1 MYHQAVFDEP
11 IILDLKGRRTIK
23 IPLEDVKFK
32 IEVPEIM
39 RRESSGMGDREE
51 FSVIRHYVKLSEMNF
66 GVDSGFYPLGS
77 CTMKYNP
84 KINDEIANLEG
95 FRMIHPLQDTNEVQG
110 ALRLLYELTESL
122 KKITG
127 MDEITLQPLA
137 GAGGEFTGLSIV
149 REYFDC
155 KKQCDTRTEVVV
167 PDSAHGSNPA
177 SSHMAGFE
185 VVQIQ
190 STPDGTV
197 DIEKFKEA
205 VTEKTAAFMITNPN
219 TLGIFEDKIVEM
231 ANYAHSKG
239 ALLYYDGANLNGIM
253 GKTTPAKM
261 GFDIVHLNLHKT
273 FSTPHGGGGPGSGP
287 VGVVEKLKDFLPYP
301 LVTFDGKN
309 YHNDYVPPKT
319 IGKVASFYG
328 NFGVLVRAWT
338 YIKMMGEEG
347 LRDACETAVLN
358 SNYMRK
364 KFQEFMPVPGKTIKK
379 HEFVAS
385 SVGAN
390 MPKAGDIAKHLIDN
404 GIHAPT
410 IYFPLI
416 VPEALMIEPTESA
429 TKAEMDQFVEAVRQ
443 ALKLPHETFEKEP
456 LNLKVTRIDDVDA
469 SKNPKPTL
477 RLARKEQRE
486 PLQQQ
491 VI

>member
-11 IILDLKGRRTIK
+11 IVLDIKGRRTLRL
-23 IPLEDVKFK
+23 PLENEKFK
-32 IEVPEIM
+32 TEIPEIM
-39 RRESSGMGDREE
+39 KREKVGIGDRAE
-51 FSVIRHYVKLSEMNF
+51 FSVVRHFVKLSEMNF

-84 KINDEIANLEG
+84 KINDEIASLDG
-95 FRMIHPLQDTNEVQG
+95 FRMIHPLQDCTEVQG
-110 ALRLLYELTESL
+110 ALKLLYDLGESL

-149 REYFDC
+149 RAYFEC
-155 KKQCDTRTEVVV
+155 NKQLDTRREVVV

-177 SSHMAGFE
+177 SSHMAGFS
-185 VVQIQ
+185 VVQIP
-190 STPDGTV
+190 SAPDGTV
-197 DIEKFKEA
+197 DIDKFKEA

-253 GKTTPAKM
+253 TKTTPAKM

-273 FSTPHGGGGPGSGP
+273 FSTPHGGGGPGAGP

-301 LVTFDGKN
+301 LIGFDGEK
-309 YHNDYVPPKT
+309 YHNDYIPPKT

-328 NFGVLVRAWT
+328 NFGVLVRAWS
-338 YIKMMGEEG
+338 YIKMKGEDG

-358 SNYMRK
+358 SNYMSK
-364 KFQEFMPVPGKTIKK
+364 KMREFMPVPGKAIKK

-385 SVGAN
+385 STGSG
-390 MPKAGDIAKHLIDN
+390 MPKAGDVAKHLIDN
-404 GIHAPT
+404 GVHAPT

-416 VPEALMIEPTESA
+416 VHEALMIEPTESA
-429 TKAEMDQFVEAVRQ
+429 TKEEMDLFVETVRQ
-443 ALKLPHETFEKEP
+443 ALKLPHETFEREP
-456 LNLKVTRIDDVDA
+456 MNLKVTRIDDVDA

-477 RLARKEQRE
+477 RMARKEQRE
-486 PLQQQ
+486 PLQQ
-491 VI
+491 II

>member
-1 MYHQAVFDEP
+1 MYHQAIFDEP
-11 IILDLKGRRTIK
+11 LIMDIKGRRTLK
-23 IPLEDVKFK
+23 IPYENESYKSYIPEGMKREK
-32 IEVPEIM
+32 IGI
-39 RRESSGMGDREE
+39 GDREE
-51 FSVIRHYVKLSEMNF
+51 FSVIRHFVKLSEMNF
-66 GVDSGFYPLGS
+66 GVDTGFYPLGS

-84 KINDEIANLEG
+84 KINDEIANLDG
-95 FRMIHPLQDTNEVQG
+95 FKMIHPLQECSEVQG
-110 ALRLLYELTESL
+110 ALKLLYELSDLL

-137 GAGGEFTGLSIV
+137 GAEGEFTGLSIV
-149 REYFDC
+149 RAYFEC
-155 KKQCDTRTEVVV
+155 KKELDTRREVVV

-185 VVQIQ
+185 VVQVP
-190 STPDGTV
+190 STSDGTV
-197 DIEKFKEA
+197 DLEKFKEA
-205 VTEKTAAFMITNPN
+205 VTERTAAFMITNPN

-253 GKTTPAKM
+253 TKTTPAKM

-273 FSTPHGGGGPGSGP
+273 FSTPHGGGGPGAGP

-301 LVTFDGKN
+301 LVTYDGEK
-309 YHNDYVPPKT
+309 YYNDYIPPKT

-364 KFQEFMPVPGKTIKK
+364 KIQEFMPVPGKTIKK

-385 SVGAN
+385 SVGEG

-404 GIHAPT
+404 GVHAPT

-429 TKAEMDQFVEAVRQ
+429 TKAEMDLFIETIRNT
-443 ALKLPHETFEKEP
+443 LKLPHETFEKEP
-456 LNLKVTRIDDVDA
+456 VNLKVTRIDDVDA

-477 RLARKEQRE
+477 RLARKEQSS
-486 PLQQQ
+486 
-491 VI
+491 

>member
-1 MYHQAVFDEP
+1 MYHQATFDEP
-11 IILDLKGRRTIK
+11 IVIDIKGRRTLK
-23 IPLEDVKFK
+23 IPREN
-32 IEVPEIM
+32 EGYRAQVPEEM
-39 RRESSGMGDREE
+39 RRETIGIGDREE
-51 FSVIRHYVKLSEMNF
+51 FSVIRHFVKLSEMNF
-66 GVDSGFYPLGS
+66 GADTGFYPLGS

-84 KINDEIANLEG
+84 KINDEIASLDG
-95 FRMIHPLQDTNEVQG
+95 FRMIHPLQDSSEVQG
-110 ALRLLYELTESL
+110 ALKLMYELSELL

-149 REYFDC
+149 RAYFEC
-155 KKQCDTRTEVVV
+155 KKELDTRREVVV

-185 VVQIQ
+185 VVQVP
-190 STPDGTV
+190 STSDGTV

-205 VTEKTAAFMITNPN
+205 VTERTAAFMITNPN

-253 GKTTPAKM
+253 TKTTPAKM

-273 FSTPHGGGGPGSGP
+273 FSTPHGGGGPGAGP

-301 LVTFDGKN
+301 LVTFDGEK
-309 YHNDYVPPKT
+309 YSNDYIPPKT

-364 KFQEFMPVPGKTIKK
+364 KIQEFMPVPGKTIKK

-385 SVGAN
+385 SVGSG

-404 GIHAPT
+404 GVHAPT

-429 TKAEMDQFVEAVRQ
+429 TKEEMDLFIETVKQS
-443 ALKLPHETFEKEP
+443 LKVSHEMFEKEP
-456 LNLKVTRIDDVDA
+456 VNLKVTRIDDVDA

-477 RLARKEQRE
+477 RMVRKEQKE
-486 PLQQQ
+486 ALQQ
-491 VI
+491 II

>member
-1 MYHQAVFDEP
+1 MYHQATFDEP
-11 IILDLKGRRTIK
+11 IVIDIKGRRTLK
-23 IPLEDVKFK
+23 IPREN
-32 IEVPEIM
+32 EGYRAQVPEEM
-39 RRESSGMGDREE
+39 RRETIGIGDREE
-51 FSVIRHYVKLSEMNF
+51 FSVIRHFVKLSEMNF
-66 GVDSGFYPLGS
+66 GADTGFYPLGS

-84 KINDEIANLEG
+84 KINDEIASLDG
-95 FRMIHPLQDTNEVQG
+95 FRMIHPLQDSSEVQG
-110 ALRLLYELTESL
+110 ALKLMYELSELL

-149 REYFDC
+149 RAYFEC
-155 KKQCDTRTEVVV
+155 KKELDTRREVVV

-185 VVQIQ
+185 VVQVP
-190 STPDGTV
+190 STSDGTV

-205 VTEKTAAFMITNPN
+205 VTERTAAFMITNPN

-231 ANYAHSKG
+231 ADYAHSKG

-253 GKTTPAKM
+253 TKTTPAKM

-273 FSTPHGGGGPGSGP
+273 FSTPHGGGGPGAGP

-301 LVTFDGKN
+301 LVTFDGEK
-309 YHNDYVPPKT
+309 YSNDYIPPKT

-364 KFQEFMPVPGKTIKK
+364 KIQEFMPVPGKTIKK

-385 SVGAN
+385 SVGSG

-404 GIHAPT
+404 GVHAPT

-429 TKAEMDQFVEAVRQ
+429 TKEEMDLFIETVRQ
-443 ALKLPHETFEKEP
+443 SLKVSHEMFEKEP
-456 LNLKVTRIDDVDA
+456 VNLKVTRIDDVDA

-477 RLARKEQRE
+477 RMVRKEQKE
-486 PLQQQ
+486 ALQQ
-491 VI
+491 II

>member
-23 IPLEDVKFK
+23 VPLENQKFRVD
-32 IEVPEIM
+32 IPEMMKRGSAGI
-39 RRESSGMGDREE
+39 GDREE

-66 GVDSGFYPLGS
+66 GADSGFYPLGS

-84 KINDEIANLEG
+84 KINDEIAVLEG
-95 FRMIHPLQDTNEVQG
+95 FRMIHPLQDRNDVQG
-110 ALRLLYELTESL
+110 ALKLLYELAESL
-122 KKITG
+122 KIITG
-127 MDEITLQPLA
+127 MDEMTLQPLA

-149 REYFDC
+149 RAYFEC
-155 KKQCDTRTEVVV
+155 TKQLDTRREVVV

-177 SSHMAGFE
+177 SSHMAGFD
-185 VVQIQ
+185 VVQIP
-190 STPDGTV
+190 SASDGTV

-219 TLGIFEDKIVEM
+219 TLGIFEDKILEM

-253 GKTTPAKM
+253 TKTTPAKM

-273 FSTPHGGGGPGSGP
+273 FSTPHGGGGPGAGP

-301 LVTFDGKN
+301 MITFDGDK
-309 YHNDYVPPKT
+309 YHDDYVPPKT
-319 IGKVASFYG
+319 IGKVASFFG

-364 KFQEFMPVPGKTIKK
+364 KVQEFMPVPGKILKK

-385 SVGAN
+385 SVGAS

-404 GIHAPT
+404 GVHAPT

-416 VPEALMIEPTESA
+416 VPEALMVEPTESA
-429 TKAEMDQFVEAVRQ
+429 TKAEMDLFIETVRQ
-443 ALKLPHETFEKEP
+443 TLKLPHETFEKEP
-456 LNLKVTRIDDVDA
+456 VNLKVTRIDDVDA
-469 SKNPKPTL
+469 SKNPRPTL
-477 RLARKEQRE
+477 RMLRKEHKE
-486 PLQQQ
+486 PLQQ

>member
-1 MYHQAVFDEP
+1 MYHQATFDEP
-11 IILDLKGRRTIK
+11 IVIDIKGRRTLK
-23 IPLEDVKFK
+23 IPHENEGYKA
-32 IEVPEIM
+32 EVPDAM
-39 RRESSGMGDREE
+39 RRETIGIGDREE
-51 FSVIRHYVKLSEMNF
+51 FSVIRHFVKLSEMNF
-66 GVDSGFYPLGS
+66 GVDTGFYPLGS

-84 KINDEIANLEG
+84 KINDEIANLDG
-95 FRMIHPLQDTNEVQG
+95 FRMIHPLQDSSEVQG
-110 ALRLLYELTESL
+110 ALKLLYELSELL

-137 GAGGEFTGLSIV
+137 GAEGEFTGLSIV
-149 REYFDC
+149 RAYFEC
-155 KKQCDTRTEVVV
+155 KKELDTRREVVV

-177 SSHMAGFE
+177 SSHMAGFD
-185 VVQIQ
+185 VVQVP
-190 STPDGTV
+190 STSDGTV
-197 DIEKFKEA
+197 DLEKFKEA
-205 VTEKTAAFMITNPN
+205 VTERTAAFMITNPN

-253 GKTTPAKM
+253 TKTTPAKM

-273 FSTPHGGGGPGSGP
+273 FSTPHGGGGPGAGP

-301 LVTFDGKN
+301 LVTYDGEK
-309 YHNDYVPPKT
+309 YYNDYIPPKT

-364 KFQEFMPVPGKTIKK
+364 KIQEFMPVPGKTIKK

-385 SVGAN
+385 SVGTG

-404 GIHAPT
+404 GVHAPT

-429 TKAEMDQFVEAVRQ
+429 TKEEMDLFIETVRQ
-443 ALKLPHETFEKEP
+443 SLKVSQETFEKEP
-456 LNLKVTRIDDVDA
+456 MNLKVTRIDDVDA

-477 RLARKEQRE
+477 RMVRKEQRE
-486 PLQQQ
+486 FS
-491 VI
+491 

>member
-11 IILDLKGRRTIK
+11 LIMELKGRRTLK
-23 IPLEDVKFK
+23 LPHEDEKFDFNIPT
-32 IEVPEIM
+32 
-39 RRESSGMGDREE
+39 GMERNQIGIGDREE
-51 FSVIRHYVKLSEMNF
+51 FTVVRHFVKLSEMNF
-66 GVDSGFYPLGS
+66 GADTDFYPLGS

-84 KINDEIANLEG
+84 KINDEISSLPG
-95 FRMIHPLQDTNEVQG
+95 FKYLHPLQDENDIQG
-110 ALRLLYELTESL
+110 ALKLMYELSESL

-127 MDEITLQPLA
+127 MDAITLQPLA
-137 GAGGEFTGLSIV
+137 GAQGEFTGLSIV
-149 REYFDC
+149 RAYFED
-155 KKQCDTRTEVVV
+155 KGELEQRREVVV

-177 SSHMAGFE
+177 SAAMAGFE
-185 VVQIQ
+185 PIEIP
-190 STPDGTV
+190 SYPDGTV
-197 DIEKFKEA
+197 NMEKFKEA

-231 ANYAHSKG
+231 AEYAHSKG

-253 GKTTPAKM
+253 TKTNPAKM

-287 VGVVEKLKDFLPYP
+287 VGVVEKLKDYLPVPIITY
-301 LVTFDGKN
+301 DGK
-309 YHNDYVPPKT
+309 YHLSYNVPKT

-347 LRDACETAVLN
+347 LRDACERAVLN
-358 SNYMRK
+358 SNYMKRK
-364 KFQEFMPVPGKTIKK
+364 IEQFIPVPGKPLKK

-385 SVGAN
+385 SHDGN
-390 MPKAGDIAKHLIDN
+390 LPKAGDIAKHLIN
-404 GIHAPT
+404 KGVHAPT

-429 TKAEMDQFVEAVRQ
+429 TKREMDKFIETVKET
-443 ALKLPHETFEKEP
+443 LTMKHEDLEREP
-456 LNLKVTRIDDVDA
+456 TNLKITRIDDVDA
-469 SKNPKPTL
+469 SRNPRPTY
-477 RLARKEQRE
+477 RIQKMSEK
-486 PLQQQ
+486 
-491 VI
+491 I

>member
-1 MYHQAVFDEP
+1 MYHQATFDEP
-11 IILDLKGRRTIK
+11 IVIDIKGRRTLK
-23 IPLEDVKFK
+23 IPHEN
-32 IEVPEIM
+32 EGYRAQVPEEM
-39 RRESSGMGDREE
+39 RRETIGIGDREE
-51 FSVIRHYVKLSEMNF
+51 FSVIRHFVKLSEMNF
-66 GVDSGFYPLGS
+66 GADAGFYPLGS

-84 KINDEIANLEG
+84 KINDEIASLDG
-95 FRMIHPLQDTNEVQG
+95 FRMIHPLQDSSEVQG
-110 ALRLLYELTESL
+110 ALKLMYELSDLL

-149 REYFDC
+149 RAYFEC
-155 KKQCDTRTEVVV
+155 KKELDTRREVVV

-177 SSHMAGFE
+177 SSHMAGFD
-185 VVQIQ
+185 VVQVP
-190 STPDGTV
+190 STSDGTV

-205 VTEKTAAFMITNPN
+205 VTERTAAFMITNPN

-253 GKTTPAKM
+253 TKTTPAKM

-273 FSTPHGGGGPGSGP
+273 FSTPHGGGGPGAGP

-301 LVTFDGKN
+301 LVTFDGEK
-309 YHNDYVPPKT
+309 YSNDYIPPKT

-364 KFQEFMPVPGKTIKK
+364 KIQEFMPVPGKTIKK

-385 SVGAN
+385 SVGSG

-404 GIHAPT
+404 GVHAPT

-429 TKAEMDQFVEAVRQ
+429 TKEEMDLFIETVRQ
-443 ALKLPHETFEKEP
+443 SLKVSHEMFEKEP
-456 LNLKVTRIDDVDA
+456 VNLKVTRIDDVDA

-477 RLARKEQRE
+477 RMVRKEQKE
-486 PLQQQ
+486 ALQQ
-491 VI
+491 II

>member
-1 MYHQAVFDEP
+1 MYHQATFDEP
-11 IILDLKGRRTIK
+11 IVIDIKGRRTLK
-23 IPLEDVKFK
+23 IPREN
-32 IEVPEIM
+32 EGYRAQVPEEM
-39 RRESSGMGDREE
+39 RRETIGIGDREE
-51 FSVIRHYVKLSEMNF
+51 FSVIRHFVKLSEMNF
-66 GVDSGFYPLGS
+66 GADTGFYPLGS

-84 KINDEIANLEG
+84 KINDEIASLDG
-95 FRMIHPLQDTNEVQG
+95 FRMIHPLQDSSEVQG
-110 ALRLLYELTESL
+110 ALKLMYELSELL

-149 REYFDC
+149 RAYFEC
-155 KKQCDTRTEVVV
+155 KKELDTRREVVV

-185 VVQIQ
+185 VVQVP
-190 STPDGTV
+190 STSDGTV

-205 VTEKTAAFMITNPN
+205 VTERTAAFMITNPN

-253 GKTTPAKM
+253 TKTTPAKM

-273 FSTPHGGGGPGSGP
+273 FSTPHGGGGPGAGP

-301 LVTFDGKN
+301 LVTFDGEK
-309 YHNDYVPPKT
+309 YSNDYIPPKT

-338 YIKMMGEEG
+338 YIKMMGDEG

-364 KFQEFMPVPGKTIKK
+364 KIQEFMPVPGKTIKK

-385 SVGAN
+385 SVGSG

-404 GIHAPT
+404 GVHAPT

-429 TKAEMDQFVEAVRQ
+429 TKEEMDLFIETVRQ
-443 ALKLPHETFEKEP
+443 SLKVSHEMFEKEP
-456 LNLKVTRIDDVDA
+456 VNLKVTRIDDVDA

-477 RLARKEQRE
+477 RMVRKEQKE
-486 PLQQQ
+486 ALQQ
-491 VI
+491 II

>member
-1 MYHQAVFDEP
+1 MYHQATFDEP
-11 IILDLKGRRTIK
+11 IVIDIKGRRTLK
-23 IPLEDVKFK
+23 IPREN
-32 IEVPEIM
+32 EGYRAQVPEEM
-39 RRESSGMGDREE
+39 RRETIGIGDREE
-51 FSVIRHYVKLSEMNF
+51 FSVIRHFVKLSEMNF
-66 GVDSGFYPLGS
+66 GADTGFYPLGS

-84 KINDEIANLEG
+84 KINDEIASLDG
-95 FRMIHPLQDTNEVQG
+95 FRMIHPLQDSSEVQG
-110 ALRLLYELTESL
+110 ALKLMYELSELL

-149 REYFDC
+149 RAYFEC
-155 KKQCDTRTEVVV
+155 KKELDTRREVVV

-185 VVQIQ
+185 VVQVP
-190 STPDGTV
+190 STSDGTV

-205 VTEKTAAFMITNPN
+205 VTERTAAFMITNPN

-253 GKTTPAKM
+253 TKTTPAKM

-273 FSTPHGGGGPGSGP
+273 FSTPHGGGGPGAGP

-301 LVTFDGKN
+301 LVTFEGGK
-309 YHNDYVPPKT
+309 YSNDYIPPKT

-364 KFQEFMPVPGKTIKK
+364 KIQEFMPVPGKTIKK

-385 SVGAN
+385 SVGSG

-404 GIHAPT
+404 GVHAPT

-429 TKAEMDQFVEAVRQ
+429 TKEEMDLFIETVRQ
-443 ALKLPHETFEKEP
+443 SLKVSHEMFEKEP
-456 LNLKVTRIDDVDA
+456 VNLKVTRIDDVDA

-477 RLARKEQRE
+477 RMVRKEQKE
-486 PLQQQ
+486 ALQQ
-491 VI
+491 II

>member
-11 IILDLKGRRTIK
+11 LIEEIRGRRTLK
-23 IPLEDVKFK
+23 IPHEGEKFK
-32 IEVPEIM
+32 VEIPNEM
-39 RRESSGMGDREE
+39 RRETLAIGDREE

-66 GVDSGFYPLGS
+66 GADTGFYPLGS

-84 KINDEIANLEG
+84 KINDEIAGLDG
-95 FRMIHPLQDTNEVQG
+95 FRMIHPLQDFGDVQG
-110 ALRLLYELTESL
+110 ALKLLYELKELL

-137 GAGGEFTGLSIV
+137 GAQGEFTGLSIV
-149 REYFDC
+149 RAYFEC
-155 KKQCDTRTEVVV
+155 KKELDKRREVVV

-177 SSHMAGFE
+177 SSHMAGFD
-185 VVQIQ
+185 VVEIP
-190 STPDGTV
+190 STSEGTV
-197 DIEKFKEA
+197 DIKKFKEA
-205 VTEKTAAFMITNPN
+205 VSERTAAFMITNPN
-219 TLGIFEDKIVEM
+219 TLGIFEDKILEM

-253 GKTTPAKM
+253 TKTTPAKM

-301 LVTFDGKN
+301 LVTFDGKFRL
-309 YHNDYVPPKT
+309 DFVPPKT

-328 NFGVLVRAWT
+328 NFGVMVRAWS

-364 KFQEFMPVPGKTIKK
+364 RIQEFMPVPGKKLKK

-385 SVGAN
+385 SSGPN
-390 MPKAGDIAKHLIDN
+390 MPTAGEVAKHLIDN
-404 GIHAPT
+404 GVHAPT

-416 VPEALMIEPTESA
+416 VHEALMIEPTESA
-429 TKAEMDQFVEAVRQ
+429 TKAEMDLFVDSVRDT
-443 ALKLPHETFEKEP
+443 LKLQKSAFEKEP
-456 LNLKVTRIDDVDA
+456 VNLKVTKIDDVDA
-469 SKNPKPTL
+469 SKNPRPTL
-477 RLARKEQRE
+477 RVVKEQNGT
-486 PLQQQ
+486 LQQ

>member
-11 IILDLKGRRTIK
+11 IILDVKGKRTLKL
-23 IPLEDVKFK
+23 PHENDDLQVS
-32 IEVPEIM
+32 VPPVM
-39 RRESSGMGDREE
+39 KREKTNLGDREE
-51 FSVIRHYVKLSEMNF
+51 FEVIRHFVRLSEMNF
-66 GVDSGFYPLGS
+66 GVDLGFYPLGS

-84 KINDEIANLEG
+84 KINDEIASLDG
-95 FRMIHPLQDTNEVQG
+95 FRFIHPLQDEQDVQG
-110 ALRLLYELTESL
+110 ALKLLYELSEML

-127 MDEITLQPLA
+127 MAEITLQPLA
-137 GAGGEFTGLSIV
+137 GAEGEFTGLSIV
-149 REYFDC
+149 SAYFKCLGELD
-155 KKQCDTRTEVVV
+155 KRREVVV

-185 VVQIQ
+185 VVEIP
-190 STPDGTV
+190 SNPDGTV
-197 DIEKFKEA
+197 NLEKFKEA
-205 VTEKTAAFMITNPN
+205 VTERTAAFMITNPN

-253 GKTTPAKM
+253 TKTTPAKM

-273 FSTPHGGGGPGSGP
+273 FSTPHGGGGPGAGP

-301 LVTFDGKN
+301 IVTHDGK
-309 YHNDYVPPKT
+309 YHNSYIPPKT

-328 NFGVLVRAWT
+328 NFAVLVRAWT

-347 LRDACETAVLN
+347 LREACETAVLN
-358 SNYMRK
+358 SNYMRSQME
-364 KFQEFMPVPGKTIKK
+364 KFMTVPGKKIKK

-385 SVGAN
+385 SVGPR

-404 GIHAPT
+404 GVHAPT

-429 TKAEMDQFVEAVRQ
+429 TKEEMDRFVEIVKEAT
-443 ALKLPHETFEKEP
+443 KLPPESFEKEP
-456 LNLKVTRIDDVDA
+456 VNLKVTRIDDVDA
-469 SKNPKPTL
+469 SKNPRPTYKVM
-477 RLARKEQRE
+477 KEQ
-486 PLQQQ
+486 LAMQQQ
-491 VI
+491 SF